1 MEQSMFTDGELQL
14 TTERRL
20 KYQGTAKINLSQITY
35 HPCVARQ
42 LDQKNVERLCEV
54 FRKDGCNRLDV
65 QHHVTALV
73 TRRHLKHARREAQI
87 SAEELLTNLPDKY
100 PFLSFPSGQIQC
112 LHGQHR
118 LRAAAEVLAPS
129 ERWWTVD
136 LYLDGE
142 IRFIWLNFY
151 LTAFIFNCLSDIY
164 VDISPELRNTLVD
177 EYANEK
183 TPTDG
188 DIYRKIRQYQNE
200 HNAPFQKRWWARLS
214 ENKAKR
220 LRQLMS
226 PDNVDICA
234 AFDALLPIPGLWNG
248 LSIGSLN
255 RVLALKC
262 DEVSYHRLPQLSLVF
277 LLMTKEIIH
286 YLQHV
291 EGFWSTLVDGDR
303 HQMAKIDIHTVEKL
317 QLRAPVAC
325 SADAREVKGY
335 ILSGEVFS
343 HFGETER
350 SEIWNRMST
359 YDGIIPSIQTFFRD
373 TAYLEACATGVR
385 QFAVLS
391 KNEPTVRAAF
401 KHAYNPATTRGACL
415 VQTSEAG
422 FRSHTG
428 PSTDYFELAYRQI
441 WFFAMRHYPEM
452 AKKATSKKVIAK
464 AVRGRADEVVLH
476 NMATLA
482 QKLGFDSLRVT
493 EMLNRSPD
501 RRIAREALLKARK
514 PGSYRYDPATFDSL
528 IDRLVECFGTAV
540 AHEALPSPELVLG
553 RTPTLS
559 RRCGPPLEHVQPIDR
574 PHLFLDKVH
583 SKEATGQQTISS
595 FFVRQCVYFAFFDKP
610 LTWKQRED
618 HGLASPE
625 LLQKDV
631 SRSPLFVPVN
641 DLPSTPRA
649 VPPTESAPQRQSRR
663 EHRRERRRRRQET
676 GNHSHRDRRQ
686 EIADN
691 MHPAVP
697 ADPVDSTTA
706 DHDMDMNDVDVAH
719 VVPGGEDISMAGSY
733 SDSRIERDDNSA
745 TENELLHDSR
755 RDVEEDPE
763 ILSNVEQDEQVL
775 PQGSDT
781 RRNLGDIV
789 HEPSIDSLNGH
800 DTAEEQTNMNEDTA
814 SLYSQDSSRSSENAS
829 MEYVEPV
836 VPAEMQE
843 RLTRGGSSDTDLQ
856 LTPSPVEADSKSL
869 KQRTEERESALD
881 AVHQAL
887 QALEQEAEK
896 RALTSVE
903 ILEEQSLPSTDEPDA
918 SSELPSPGVGP
929 AVDALAE
936 SRISNENS
944 SATTQD
950 PDPIV
955 RQGRV
960 ARSARAISAITQIDL
975 IGLDA
980 ATIVGED
987 GPDQQEQTE
996 SPILGQAAVSTPFG
1010 HQKSSDHEQGTDN
1023 TGPREILGDLS
1034 ESSASTPIIVEST
1047 GPPRP
1052 AALHNRAG
1060 ATGEGGPSQREQADF
1075 QTTHHDMAPLV
1086 SKPQEPKEHVQ
1097 QTNKKKLRE
1106 NKDDPQEAPASGQ
1119 NLSEFT
1125 VPLLPEALR
1134 PRRNPPPNAITITFK
1149 VYDNGGW
1156 HVTDQV
1162 PVNPNDPSEA
1172 DRIAHKYA
1180 RKDNKDAR
1188 FYNKNLRLVSAAQ
1201 CVRAAMDDGSNTV
1214 LMSLQQDLVVTRAK
1228 VTAVAEMMKTDAQGK
1243 AATDADDRIT

>member
-1 MEQSMFTDGELQL
+1 M
-14 TTERRL
+14 
-20 KYQGTAKINLSQITY
+20 
-35 HPCVARQ
+35 
-42 LDQKNVERLCEV
+42 
-54 FRKDGCNRLDV
+54 
-65 QHHVTALV
+65 
-73 TRRHLKHARREAQI
+73 
-87 SAEELLTNLPDKY
+87 
-100 PFLSFPSGQIQC
+100 
-112 LHGQHR
+112 
-118 LRAAAEVLAPS
+118 
-129 ERWWTVD
+129 
-136 LYLDGE
+136 
-142 IRFIWLNFY
+142 
-151 LTAFIFNCLSDIY
+151 
-164 VDISPELRNTLVD
+164 
-177 EYANEK
+177 
-183 TPTDG
+183 
-188 DIYRKIRQYQNE
+188 
-200 HNAPFQKRWWARLS
+200 
-214 ENKAKR
+214 
-220 LRQLMS
+220 
-226 PDNVDICA
+226 
-234 AFDALLPIPGLWNG
+234 
-248 LSIGSLN
+248 
-255 RVLALKC
+255 
-262 DEVSYHRLPQLSLVF
+262 
-277 LLMTKEIIH
+277 
-286 YLQHV
+286 
-291 EGFWSTLVDGDR
+291 
-303 HQMAKIDIHTVEKL
+303 
-317 QLRAPVAC
+317 AC

-343 HFGETER
+343 QFGETER
-350 SEIWNRMST
+350 SGIWNRMST
-359 YDGIIPSIQTFFRD
+359 YDGIIPSIHTFFRD

-385 QFAVLS
+385 QFADLS
-391 KNEPTVRAAF
+391 KNEPTVRAAL
-401 KHAYNPATTRGACL
+401 KHVYNPATTRGACL
-415 VQTSEAG
+415 VQTSEAR

-428 PSTDYFELAYRQI
+428 PITDSFELAYRQI
-441 WFFAMRHYPEM
+441 WLFAMRHYPEM
-452 AKKATSKKVIAK
+452 AKEATSKKVIAK
-464 AVRGRADEVVLH
+464 AIRGRADEVVLH

-501 RRIAREALLKARK
+501 RRIACEALLKARK
-514 PGSYRYDPATFDSL
+514 PGSYRYDPATFESL

-553 RTPTLS
+553 RTQTLS

-583 SKEATGQQTISS
+583 SKEATEQQTISS

-625 LLQKDV
+625 LLQKDI

-649 VPPTESAPQRQSRR
+649 VPPTESAPKRQSRR
-663 EHRRERRRRRQET
+663 EHRRERRHRRQET
-676 GNHSHRDRRQ
+676 GNHSYRDRRQ

-706 DHDMDMNDVDVAH
+706 DHDMNMNDVDVAR

-733 SDSRIERDDNSA
+733 SDSRTERDDHSA
-745 TENELLHDSR
+745 TQNELLHDSR
-755 RDVEEDPE
+755 RDIDEDPE
-763 ILSNVEQDEQVL
+763 TLSNVEQDEQVL
-775 PQGSDT
+775 SQGSET
-781 RRNLGDIV
+781 RRNLGDIA
-789 HEPSIDSLNGH
+789 HEPSTDSLNGH
-800 DTAEEQTNMNEDTA
+800 DTAEEQRNMNEDTA

-843 RLTRGGSSDTDLQ
+843 QLTRGGSSNTDLQ
-856 LTPSPVEADSKSL
+856 LTPSPIEADSKSL

-903 ILEEQSLPSTDEPDA
+903 ISEEQSLPSTDEPDA
-918 SSELPSPGVGP
+918 SSELPSPGVEP
-929 AVDALAE
+929 AMDALAE
-936 SRISNENS
+936 SRIWNEHS

-950 PDPIV
+950 SDPIV

-960 ARSARAISAITQIDL
+960 ARSARAVSAITQIDL

-980 ATIVGED
+980 ATIMGED
-987 GPDQQEQTE
+987 GPDQQEQSE

-1010 HQKSSDHEQGTDN
+1010 HQKSSVHEQGTDN

-1034 ESSASTPIIVEST
+1034 EPSASTPIIIKST

-1052 AALHNRAG
+1052 AALQNTAG
-1060 ATGEGGPSQREQADF
+1060 ATGEGGPSQREQADV
-1075 QTTHHDMAPLV
+1075 QTTHHDMAQLV
-1086 SKPQEPKEHVQ
+1086 SKPQEPEENVQ

-1106 NKDDPQEAPASGQ
+1106 NKDDPQEAPGSGQ
-1119 NLSEFT
+1119 NLSEIT

-1149 VYDNGGW
+1149 VYKNGEW

-1214 LMSLQQDLVVTRAK
+1214 LMSLKQDLVVTQAK
-1228 VTAVAEMMKTDAQGK
+1228 VAAVAEMMKTDAQGK
-1243 AATDADDRIT
+1243 AATDADADDRIT